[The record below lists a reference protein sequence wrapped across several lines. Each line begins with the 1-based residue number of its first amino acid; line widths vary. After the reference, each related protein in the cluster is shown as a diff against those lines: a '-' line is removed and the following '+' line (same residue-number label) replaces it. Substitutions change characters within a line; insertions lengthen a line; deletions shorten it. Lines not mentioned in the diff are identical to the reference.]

1 MVVTNVVVVVVNEYI
16 DFVVSDV
23 GDTDVVEIIYPVG
36 IKVENVL
43 SNVLV
48 VV

>member
-16 DFVVSDV
+16 DLVVSDV
-23 GDTDVVEIIYPVG
+23 GDTDVVEITNPVG